1 MSHFRSFLFPVFPAA
16 ISPLALRPLLIA
28 GMTHPVV
35 DGDGGLNIH
44 AVEEYPEGILCAVNA
59 YSFPMLAGDTLD
71 IYWGTKKLLTRI
83 VEPDEVDKT
92 VFFFLDAEAIVSG
105 WVEEVYYVLTRQG
118 EPVPDDPAV
127 PLRLLVKL
135 DRPAG
140 RDKDPHL
147 PGHSELHIAQLPEDV
162 IKNGVDAEWAQ
173 RGVPM
178 TIGVYPNIAVRD
190 VVQVKWGSA
199 YLAPHF
205 VTTAQVDGSEPIVIT
220 ATQADILAGGDS
232 AALMVQ
238 YEVHDE
244 VWNYSE
250 QWSQA
255 TTVRVEAGA
264 WRLDP
269 PMIRESD
276 NGVIDLKKLN
286 QKDVT
291 VQVLVVGTDFDLGDT
306 VTMTWIGTPLTGNPL
321 IHTESW
327 TVDNIPSVKD
337 FMVPYAEV
345 RAIAMGSA
353 DASYVLTKLNG
364 GPPLSSKRAF
374 ASVIGDVYA
383 HPAPTIRELVGNLL
397 EPDNSIATVDITYPG
412 MTNGDFINLR
422 WLGTRSNG
430 QPYVHGEEY
439 TVSQGDAERKKITI
453 YVLSE
458 HIAVLA
464 DGKLDLSYVVSN
476 DKAAIYGVSESEHLL
491 VDVKAIR
498 ATLPAPKVVEAD
510 DDVLDPSKIF
520 DNATVRI
527 EYLGTLKGD
536 ILTYYWTGISAGS
549 STSDWLPITSV
560 IAGKPVNFRVD
571 AWFVSAN
578 IGQYVK
584 VRYTLK
590 HAGTGLTS
598 YSATLN
604 LLIGQLVGELPPPR
618 VIQAPDDE
626 LDPMNATQGVD
637 VSVEYANMD
646 PALDT
651 IALKWRG
658 TPGAGTSEDLE
669 LPADASGRVKFS
681 LPSSVVGP
689 NIGKSVAVSYEV
701 KRYNFWKPSDL
712 LTLNVLRFQD
722 PDNQLPRPQVPQAP
736 NGILDLMTFAGDARV
751 TVDKWPFIALKQRI
765 WLRLQGKTA
774 SGATHTIELLDG
786 TEITQTQLANGL
798 NETLLRSELLKLGHA
813 SPATVICKVAFDGD
827 SQEHTAIEFPRLAL
841 TVKTRYDYLTPE
853 ITDVADPKGTVGEGE
868 STYFRQV
875 TITGTATRGEKVELF
890 DGSMSLGPVDVD
902 NGGIWT
908 KVLTN
913 LIVKNYHILARA
925 LYDAA
930 PVDSLLRTFSVVE
943 AITPTIANVTDAKG
957 TVPERGTTYFRS
969 VTVTGTASPNHK
981 VELFDGA
988 TSLGEIPTGNGTWT
1002 RVINSLTIKA
1012 YSLTAKALYG
1022 GGAVSEPPRT
1032 FTVARA
1038 DKPVI
1043 DNVTDANGT
1052 VPEGGTTY
1060 FRSVTV
1066 TGTASPNQTVELFD
1080 GTTSLFEV
1088 PTGNGTWNRVIS
1100 SLAFKPYTLTARALY
1115 GEEPVSE
1122 PPRTFTVARAD
1133 KPVIKNVTDAKGTVP
1148 EGGTTYYRSVT
1159 VTGTASPNQ
1168 TVELFDGTT
1177 SLFEVPTGNG
1187 TWNQVINSLAFKPYT
1202 LTARALYGEEPV
1214 SEPPRTFTVAQA
1226 DKPVI
1231 KNVTDAKGTV
1241 PEGGTTYYRS
1251 VTVTGT
1257 ASPNQTVELFDGTTS
1272 LFEVPTENGT
1282 WNQVINSLAV
1292 KPYRLTAKALY
1303 GDGAVSEPPRTFT
1316 VAVASAPEIT
1326 NVTDSKGSVPN
1337 GGTTYDRSVTV
1348 TGTASANRKIQLRD
1362 GATVLGEATGPS
1374 WSLPVGGLSARSYRL
1389 VAVDEDGSESPAYTF
1404 TVAVASAPR
1413 ITNVSDSKGPVPNGG
1428 TTYDRSVT
1436 VIGTA
1441 TANREVE
1448 LRDGN
1453 TPLGNDTGPNWR
1465 LPISGL
1471 SARLYRLVAVDED
1484 GLESP
1489 AYTFN
1494 VAEAGT
1500 PDITNVTDS
1509 KGPVPNGG
1517 TTYDRSVTVTV
1528 TASANRKIRLYDSNT
1543 LLDEGSGPIW
1553 NLSISGLSEKTYNLV
1568 AVDEGDLTSPTRTF
1582 TVATHV
1588 APTITSVRDSRG
1600 ELPDGGS
1607 TTDTTVSLQGSVTPN
1622 HEVQIH
1628 DNNEPKHIVRAVGD
1642 TWNATLPVALG
1653 GHSITVKAV
1662 STGQFSNARRFTVN
1676 TATPPLN
1683 FNISPVTLDGKIYL
1697 LPNNPEVLPAFG
1709 PGTSVQHQASGG
1721 VPGYTYSSSNTAVAV
1736 VDTTGLVT
1744 VRGRGTANITVQDA
1758 VNQSLSY
1765 TVTVTGVIHCV
1776 GLGRDTWARI
1786 NTAATQAGA
1795 RIPSYAELYELHQ
1808 AYGSRWPMGNA
1819 LYWSTTQGTTTW
1831 PFPSRKC
1838 MNIVTSANGDV
1849 HEQGGSTAL
1858 GVGFR

>member
-59 YSFPMLAGDTLD
+59 YSFPMLDGDTLD
-71 IYWGTKKLLTRI
+71 IYWGTEKLLTRI

-353 DASYVLTKLNG
+353 DASYVLTKRNG

-439 TVSQGDAERKKITI
+439 TVSKGDAERKKITI

-765 WLRLQGKTA
+765 WLRLQGKTV

-890 DGSMSLGPVDVD
+890 DGSTSLGPTDVD
-902 NGGIWT
+902 SAGIWT
-908 KVLTN
+908 KELSN
-913 LIVKNYHILARA
+913 LVVKGYHIIARA

-930 PVDSLLRTFSVVE
+930 PVDSLPRTFSVAESV
-943 AITPTIANVTDAKG
+943 TPTINTVTDAGGSDIKNG
-957 TVPERGTTYFRS
+957 EHTTEPS
-969 VTVTGTASPNHK
+969 VAISG
-981 VELFDGA
+981 GA
-988 TSLGEIPTGNGTWT
+988 TG
-1002 RVINSLTIKA
+1002 
-1012 YSLTAKALYG
+1012 
-1022 GGAVSEPPRT
+1022 
-1032 FTVARA
+1032 
-1038 DKPVI
+1038 
-1043 DNVTDANGT
+1043 NVT
-1052 VPEGGTTY
+1052 
-1060 FRSVTV
+1060 
-1066 TGTASPNQTVELFD
+1066 
-1080 GTTSLFEV
+1080 
-1088 PTGNGTWNRVIS
+1088 
-1100 SLAFKPYTLTARALY
+1100 
-1115 GEEPVSE
+1115 
-1122 PPRTFTVARAD
+1122 
-1133 KPVIKNVTDAKGTVP
+1133 
-1148 EGGTTYYRSVT
+1148 
-1159 VTGTASPNQ
+1159 
-1168 TVELFDGTT
+1168 
-1177 SLFEVPTGNG
+1177 
-1187 TWNQVINSLAFKPYT
+1187 
-1202 LTARALYGEEPV
+1202 
-1214 SEPPRTFTVAQA
+1214 
-1226 DKPVI
+1226 
-1231 KNVTDAKGTV
+1231 
-1241 PEGGTTYYRS
+1241 
-1251 VTVTGT
+1251 
-1257 ASPNQTVELFDGTTS
+1257 
-1272 LFEVPTENGT
+1272 
-1282 WNQVINSLAV
+1282 
-1292 KPYRLTAKALY
+1292 
-1303 GDGAVSEPPRTFT
+1303 
-1316 VAVASAPEIT
+1316 
-1326 NVTDSKGSVPN
+1326 
-1337 GGTTYDRSVTV
+1337 
-1348 TGTASANRKIQLRD
+1348 
-1362 GATVLGEATGPS
+1362 
-1374 WSLPVGGLSARSYRL
+1374 
-1389 VAVDEDGSESPAYTF
+1389 
-1404 TVAVASAPR
+1404 
-1413 ITNVSDSKGPVPNGG
+1413 
-1428 TTYDRSVT
+1428 
-1436 VIGTA
+1436 
-1441 TANREVE
+1441 
-1448 LRDGN
+1448 
-1453 TPLGNDTGPNWR
+1453 
-1465 LPISGL
+1465 
-1471 SARLYRLVAVDED
+1471 
-1484 GLESP
+1484 
-1489 AYTFN
+1489 
-1494 VAEAGT
+1494 
-1500 PDITNVTDS
+1500 
-1509 KGPVPNGG
+1509 
-1517 TTYDRSVTVTV
+1517 
-1528 TASANRKIRLYDSNT
+1528 IRLYDGSTFLREVPVNSNVWDLPQT
-1543 LLDEGSGPIW
+1543 TFNPGLHTITAHSTNGSGLISLPHSFT
-1553 NLSISGLSEKTYNLV
+1553 SIAPLV
-1568 AVDEGDLTSPTRTF
+1568 RDLTDFSNQNWNGWAGGPGVDPRDLLLVNIGGNWVFQNYTHTEKSNGVIIKKTLNNLRAGRSYRF
-1582 TVATHV
+1582 SLKIIRVNGRYEVPRISIRAADNTVAGPTNITSLTNWITLSGTFVSTSMQIVLDVYSHV
-1588 APTITSVRDSRG
+1588 A
-1600 ELPDGGS
+1600 
-1607 TTDTTVSLQGSVTPN
+1607 
-1622 HEVQIH
+1622 
-1628 DNNEPKHIVRAVGD
+1628 
-1642 TWNATLPVALG
+1642 
-1653 GHSITVKAV
+1653 
-1662 STGQFSNARRFTVN
+1662 TGQGNDYQIDDIEIV
-1676 TATPPLN
+1676 PL
-1683 FNISPVTLDGKIYL
+1683 
-1697 LPNNPEVLPAFG
+1697 
-1709 PGTSVQHQASGG
+1709 
-1721 VPGYTYSSSNTAVAV
+1721 
-1736 VDTTGLVT
+1736 
-1744 VRGRGTANITVQDA
+1744 
-1758 VNQSLSY
+1758 
-1765 TVTVTGVIHCV
+1765 
-1776 GLGRDTWARI
+1776 
-1786 NTAATQAGA
+1786 
-1795 RIPSYAELYELHQ
+1795 
-1808 AYGSRWPMGNA
+1808 
-1819 LYWSTTQGTTTW
+1819 
-1831 PFPSRKC
+1831 
-1838 MNIVTSANGDV
+1838 
-1849 HEQGGSTAL
+1849 
-1858 GVGFR
+1858 

>member
-59 YSFPMLAGDTLD
+59 YSFPMLDGDTLD
-71 IYWGTKKLLTRI
+71 IYWGTEKLLTRI

-232 AALMVQ
+232 AALLVQ

-327 TVDNIPSVKD
+327 IVNNIPSVKD

-353 DASYVLTKLNG
+353 DASYVLTKRNG

-751 TVDKWPFIALKQRI
+751 TVDKWPFIALKQRL
-765 WLRLQGKTA
+765 WLRLQGKTV

-841 TVKTRYDYLTPE
+841 TVKTRYDYLRPE

-890 DGSMSLGPVDVD
+890 DGSTSLGPTDVD
-902 NGGIWT
+902 SAGIWT
-908 KVLTN
+908 KVLSN
-913 LIVKNYHILARA
+913 LVVKGYHIIARA
-925 LYDAA
+925 LYDAD
-930 PVDSLLRTFSVVE
+930 PVDSLLRAFSVVE
-943 AITPTIANVTDAKG
+943 AVTPTITEVTDAKG
-957 TVPERGTTYFRS
+957 TVVDGGTTYFRS

-1002 RVINSLTIKA
+1002 RVIDSLTVKA
-1012 YSLTAKALYG
+1012 YSLTARAKYG
-1022 GGAVSEPPRT
+1022 EEPVSEPPRT

-1060 FRSVTV
+1060 FKSVTV
-1066 TGTASPNQTVELFD
+1066 TGTASPNHKVELFD
-1080 GTTSLFEV
+1080 GATSLGEI
-1088 PTGNGTWNRVIS
+1088 PTGDGTWNRVIS

-1122 PPRTFTVARAD
+1122 PPRTFTVAQAD
-1133 KPVIKNVTDAKGTVP
+1133 KPVITNVTDAKGTVP
-1148 EGGTTYYRSVT
+1148 EGGRTYYRSVS

-1168 TVELFDGTT
+1168 TVELFDGAT
-1177 SLFEVPTGNG
+1177 SLV
-1187 TWNQVINSLAFKPYT
+1187 K
-1202 LTARALYGEEPV
+1202 
-1214 SEPPRTFTVAQA
+1214 
-1226 DKPVI
+1226 
-1231 KNVTDAKGTV
+1231 
-1241 PEGGTTYYRS
+1241 
-1251 VTVTGT
+1251 
-1257 ASPNQTVELFDGTTS
+1257 
-1272 LFEVPTENGT
+1272 VPTENGT
-1282 WNQVINSLAV
+1282 WTQVINSLAV
-1292 KPYRLTAKALY
+1292 KTYKLTAKALY

-1316 VAVASAPEIT
+1316 VAVASAP
-1326 NVTDSKGSVPN
+1326 
-1337 GGTTYDRSVTV
+1337 
-1348 TGTASANRKIQLRD
+1348 
-1362 GATVLGEATGPS
+1362 
-1374 WSLPVGGLSARSYRL
+1374 
-1389 VAVDEDGSESPAYTF
+1389 
-1404 TVAVASAPR
+1404 R
-1413 ITNVSDSKGPVPNGG
+1413 ITNVSDSKGTVSNGG

-1600 ELPDGGS
+1600 ELQDGGS

-1683 FNISPVTLDGKIYL
+1683 FNISPVTLSGKIYL
-1697 LPNNPEVLPAFG
+1697 IPGNPEVLPAFG

-1744 VRGRGTANITVQDA
+1744 VRGRGTANITAQDA
-1758 VNQSLSY
+1758 ANQSLSY

-1776 GLGRDTWARI
+1776 GLGTTTWAGV
-1786 NTAATQAGA
+1786 NTAANQAGA
-1795 RIPSYAELYELHQ
+1795 RIPSYAELFELYQ
-1808 AYGSRWPMGNA
+1808 AYGARWPMGSR
-1819 LYWSTTQGTTTW
+1819 LYWSTDSGSSFW
-1831 PFPSRKC
+1831 PFRSRRC

-1849 HEQGGSTAL
+1849 PEGGNNNAN
-1858 GVGFR
+1858 GVGLR